1 MQKRLETLQRLHRE
15 LDQRIASL
23 GREPSAC
30 SVSLY
35 AMKRD
40 RLRLR
45 DKIVRLG
52 RQAEAA

>member
-1 MQKRLETLQRLHRE
+1 MQKRLETLQRLHRD
-15 LDQRIASL
+15 LDERIARV

-45 DKIVRLG
+45 DKISRLG
-52 RQAEAA
+52 QQAQPA